1 MVGVCL
7 FTDLERDLR
16 ACLERTLDTFL
27 EYTGPIRFIL
37 NQKILSVV
45 WLQDVSLHLSLLS

>member
-1 MVGVCL
+1 MLPFHGRKFCRP
-7 FTDLERDLR
+7 TPR

-45 WLQDVSLHLSLLS
+45 WLQDVSLRLSLLS

>member
-45 WLQDVSLHLSLLS
+45 WLQDVSLRLSLLS